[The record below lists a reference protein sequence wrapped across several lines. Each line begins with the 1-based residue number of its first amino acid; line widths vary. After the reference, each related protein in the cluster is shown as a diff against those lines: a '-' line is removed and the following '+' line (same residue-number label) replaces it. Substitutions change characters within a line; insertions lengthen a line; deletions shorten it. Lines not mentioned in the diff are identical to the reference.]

1 MRNQLRHIKKSVKK
15 SRFVVGAVHT
25 ARAGALDLKQFY
37 WRTIRS
43 GRIQNYLRANPV
55 RKLQLG
61 SSFTPLEGWLNTDL
75 IPEVPGVVYLD
86 ATRRFPFDD
95 NTFDYI
101 ASEHMIE
108 HIDYDSGQAMLREAF
123 RVLKPGGGIRI
134 ATPDLRVLLGLN
146 AADKTPAE
154 SKYIEW
160 IVSKLF
166 PHVADC
172 KAAFVINNAFRCW
185 GHQFLYDAETL
196 KAALARCGFASF
208 LHHKPGESHDT
219 HLRGIESHGRHMG
232 SEDINQF
239 ETLVIEA
246 RVPAQKTQKTGRAAE
261 QLKAGNDRLSTAA
274 LAVQ

>member
-1 MRNQLRHIKKSVKK
+1 MQRHLQRFKQGVKK
-15 SRFVVGAVHT
+15 SGFAVGAVRT

-37 WRTIRS
+37 WRAIRG
-43 GRIQNYLRANPV
+43 GRMQNYLRNHPV
-55 RKLQLG
+55 KKLQLG
-61 SSFTPLEGWLNTDL
+61 SSFTPLDGWLNTDL
-75 IPEVPGVVYLD
+75 IPEVRGVVYLD

-123 RVLKPGGGIRI
+123 RVLKPGGAIRI
-134 ATPDLRVLLGLN
+134 ATPDLRMLLGLN
-146 AADKTPAE
+146 TKEKSPAE
-154 SKYIEW
+154 NEYIEW

-185 GHQFLYDAETL
+185 GHQFLYDSETL

-208 LHHKPGESHDT
+208 KDHKPGESDDS

-232 SEDINQF
+232 SEAINQF

-246 RVPAQKTQKTGRAAE
+246 RVPDRKTQNMECAQKPFKAKTAVAAPAQK
-261 QLKAGNDRLSTAA
+261 
-274 LAVQ
+274 

>member
-1 MRNQLRHIKKSVKK
+1 MRNQLQRFKQGVKK
-15 SRFVVGAVHT
+15 SGFVVGAVKT
-25 ARAGALDLKQFY
+25 ARAGTLDLKQFY
-37 WRTIRS
+37 WWTTRGSRIRD
-43 GRIQNYLRANPV
+43 YLRANPV

-95 NTFDYI
+95 DTFDYI

-134 ATPDLRVLLGLN
+134 ATPDLRVLLGLSASEKN
-146 AADKTPAE
+146 TVE
-154 SKYIEW
+154 NKYIEW

-166 PHVADC
+166 PEVADC
-172 KAAFVINNAFRCW
+172 KATFVINNAFRCW

-196 KAALARCGFASF
+196 KAALACCGFASF
-208 LHHKPGESHDT
+208 IHRKPGESDDI

-246 RVPAQKTQKTGRAAE
+246 RVPDRKTQRMEQIPE
-261 QLKAGNDRLSTAA
+261 QLKIDSHRTSTAA
-274 LAVQ
+274 FAVI